1 MEKTAGGSFPR
12 FVKHF
17 GTRLCVLLL
26 VFSCFATSLP
36 STSAYAVESTITF
49 VDADNDNINQG
60 NQSLV
65 KSSGGKSFTFS
76 VGSPSD
82 SPYLTVSDTETEKGI
97 YALSGTGNTGSGVHL
112 VMTIEDGYIF
122 DLKSFDYTSGYP
134 NTQLYV
140 SAVPTQKNQYDIS
153 SNEQQTGTINSFQF
167 PLTGVSKI
175 DFVSDNYVLF
185 QNIVVDNIRPVSA
198 APIINTQPQNTA
210 VNAGDNA
217 SFSVVASGAAPF
229 TYQWQENSGSGF
241 TAISGATAAAL
252 TRNNVT
258 SFMNGY
264 QYRVVVTDTNG
275 LSKTSNAATLTVNSA
290 PTMTTQPQNTA
301 VNAGANASFSVVAS
315 GAAPFT
321 YQWQENSGSGFSNI
335 SGANAAALTRNNVTS
350 SLNGYQYRVVV
361 TDTNGLSKTSNAA
374 TLTVNSAPTM
384 TTQPQNTAVNAGD
397 NASFSVVASGAAPF
411 TYQWQEN
418 SGSGFSNISG
428 ANAAALTRNNV
439 TTSMNGYKYRVVVTD
454 NNGLSTTSD
463 AATLTVNAFTNAA
476 APNITMQPDD
486 KNVIINTNTELSISA
501 TATGLLSYQ
510 WYSNSADSNSGGTL
524 IPDATNSTFSPPTMS
539 IGTTYY
545 YVVVTNTDNAMTGSK
560 TADTTSQAA
569 QVTVN
574 AQPTYT
580 IAPIDN
586 VTFNNLVAG
595 YAAGSQQ
602 TRTITITR
610 TGTGELANLTSVLK
624 GANASSFTITQPAVS
639 TLNNAVATTSFT
651 VRAKDGLAPGTY
663 TATVTVSADNM
674 TNRSFTVTQTV
685 NTVTPPVT
693 PDPSVTPPTPTTPQ
707 PVSPTPT
714 PPVTPGAADVDVLVN
729 GKVESAGTATTSQQN
744 GQSVTIISIDEAKL
758 SQRLA
763 TESAGAVVTIPIS
776 SNSNVVVGE
785 LNGQMI
791 KNLENKQAFIEI
803 QTNQA
808 TYTLPAQQINIDAIS
823 AQVGSRIALQDIK
836 VEIQIAEPQGN
847 TLNLIRQ
854 AASNGNFILVA
865 PSLDF
870 SVYATYGGQ
879 TVEVDKFDAYVQRLI
894 AIPDGSDPSRITT
907 GVVIEPGGTVRHVPT
922 QVVQNN
928 GKYFAKI
935 SSLTNSTY
943 SVIWHPLEFGDVSA
957 HWAEEAV
964 NDIGSRM
971 IVNGFADG
979 TFKPNRDMT
988 RAEFAETIVRALGL
1002 KPETGTA
1009 PFTDVRSSEW
1019 YNAAIMTASA
1029 YGLMS
1034 GLEDGTFRPDDKI
1047 TREQAMT
1054 VVSRAMAISGL
1065 EVSLPNTGTLDKLNR
1080 FADAK
1085 DVSSWAARNVE
1096 NNLQAGIITG
1106 KNGNILD
1113 PKAYITRAE
1122 IAIMVRNL
1130 LSKSDLI

>member
-198 APIINTQPQNTA
+198 APIIN
-210 VNAGDNA
+210 
-217 SFSVVASGAAPF
+217 
-229 TYQWQENSGSGF
+229 
-241 TAISGATAAAL
+241 
-252 TRNNVT
+252 
-258 SFMNGY
+258 
-264 QYRVVVTDTNG
+264 
-275 LSKTSNAATLTVNSA
+275 
-290 PTMTTQPQNTA
+290 
-301 VNAGANASFSVVAS
+301 
-315 GAAPFT
+315 
-321 YQWQENSGSGFSNI
+321 
-335 SGANAAALTRNNVTS
+335 
-350 SLNGYQYRVVV
+350 
-361 TDTNGLSKTSNAA
+361 
-374 TLTVNSAPTM
+374 
-384 TTQPQNTAVNAGD
+384 TQPQNTAVNAGD